1 MTDKEAL
8 EHLIRLGDGG
18 TNHSHDSNEA
28 CRIGAEALRERMER
42 EERSKGCEYCVG
54 FTDQQRQDFSMP
66 NNTKKDCDIVKIN
79 FCPMC
84 GRPLKTAMQEEEV

>member
-8 EHLIRLGDGG
+8 EHLLRLADGG

-28 CRIGAEALRERMER
+28 CRIGAEAVRER
-42 EERSKGCEYCVG
+42 EERSKGCRYCKQEQKWG
-54 FTDQQRQDFSMP
+54 
-66 NNTKKDCDIVKIN
+66 IN

-84 GRPLKTAMQEEEV
+84 GRPLKTAMPGEEV